1 MSVSEG
7 AGDSPEAAMKFVD
20 PDRKE
25 LNLAYHFESVDIGN
39 HVREFGLVKYKD
51 IFSRYDEVFKD
62 KGWLSIFVSN
72 HDQPRMVSKFGND
85 TPQFRAISSKMLSTF
100 VMTMRGTPYNFNG
113 DEIGMI
119 NIRFDNIEDYND
131 VDTRNK
137 YEQLKNAGGDLKA
150 FLENKKQTSRE
161 NGRTPFQWDATANGG
176 FTTGKPWLKVNPNF
190 TEINAVAQEKD
201 PNSVL
206 NYYRKL
212 VKIRKANPTLQYGKY
227 TLLDRD
233 NPNVF
238 SYTRELDGKKLLI
251 LLNFTEKEAPYSIDL
266 STTNAK
272 IILNNYSNTNS
283 IQSNTLRPYESVIME
298 LK

>member
-1 MSVSEG
+1 
-7 AGDSPEAAMKFVD
+7 
-20 PDRKE
+20 
-25 LNLAYHFESVDIGN
+25 
-39 HVREFGLVKYKD
+39 LVKYKD
-51 IFSRYDEVFKD
+51 IFSRYDEVFKE

-137 YEQLKNAGGDLKA
+137 YEQLKNGGGDLKA

-176 FTTGKPWLKVNPNF
+176 FTTGKPWLKVNPNYA
-190 TEINAVAQEKD
+190 EINAVAQEKD

-212 VKIRKANPTLQYGKY
+212 VKIRKASPILKYGKF
-227 TLLDRD
+227 TLLDHD

-238 SYTRELDGKKLLI
+238 AYIRQLEGKKVLI
-251 LLNFTEKEAPYSIDL
+251 LLNFTGKDASFDL
-266 STTNAK
+266 GFSTKHTTL
-272 IILNNYSNTNS
+272 ILGNYPNKSLLT
-283 IQSNTLRPYESVIME
+283 SNTLRPYESLILE

>member
-1 MSVSEG
+1 
-7 AGDSPEAAMKFVD
+7 
-20 PDRKE
+20 
-25 LNLAYHFESVDIGN
+25 
-39 HVREFGLVKYKD
+39 
-51 IFSRYDEVFKD
+51 
-62 KGWLSIFVSN
+62 
-72 HDQPRMVSKFGND
+72 
-85 TPQFRAISSKMLSTF
+85 
-100 VMTMRGTPYNFNG
+100 MTMRGTPYNFNG

-190 TEINAVAQEKD
+190 TEINAAAQEKD

-272 IILNNYSNTNS
+272 IILNNYPNTNS

>member
-1 MSVSEG
+1 
-7 AGDSPEAAMKFVD
+7 
-20 PDRKE
+20 
-25 LNLAYHFESVDIGN
+25 
-39 HVREFGLVKYKD
+39 
-51 IFSRYDEVFKD
+51 
-62 KGWLSIFVSN
+62 
-72 HDQPRMVSKFGND
+72 MV
-85 TPQFRAISSKMLSTF
+85 
-100 VMTMRGTPYNFNG
+100 
-113 DEIGMI
+113 

-190 TEINAVAQEKD
+190 TEINAAAQEKD

-212 VKIRKANPTLQYGKY
+212 VKIRKASPVLQYGKY
-227 TLLDRD
+227 TLLDHD

-238 SYTRELDGKKLLI
+238 AYARELEGKKVVI
-251 LLNFTEKEAPYSIDL
+251 LLNFTEKEAAFDL
-266 STTNAK
+266 GFSTKNTTL
-272 IILNNYSNTNS
+272 ILGNYPMTRSSKSN
-283 IQSNTLRPYESVIME
+283 ILRPYEFQFI
-298 LK
+298 